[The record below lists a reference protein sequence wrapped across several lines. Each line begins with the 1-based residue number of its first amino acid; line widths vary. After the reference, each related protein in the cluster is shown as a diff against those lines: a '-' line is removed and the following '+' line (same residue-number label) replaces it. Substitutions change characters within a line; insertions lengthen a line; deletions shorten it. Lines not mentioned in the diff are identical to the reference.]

1 MTIFRIP
8 LFLSAVW
15 RRRVWRI
22 NDVNG
27 AIYLTFDDGP
37 IPEVTPWVL
46 NQLLEKDIKAT
57 FFCVGEN
64 VKKHPEIFQRIISEG
79 HSVGNHSMHHEK
91 GINTE
96 TDKYV
101 TSVINASQYIQSD
114 LFRPPY
120 GRMTIPQSRSLR
132 KRFRII
138 MWSWLTYDFD
148 PLVPVDYI
156 LEKARKEIR
165 SGDVI
170 VLHDNVKSFDRIQMI
185 LPELITILQQK
196 GLKFLPIKN

>member
-8 LFLSAVW
+8 LFFSAVW

-22 NDVNG
+22 NAVKG
-27 AIYLTFDDGP
+27 AVYLTFDDGP

-46 NQLLEKDIKAT
+46 DQLLEKDIKAT

-91 GINTE
+91 GINTD
-96 TDKYV
+96 TDKYI

-170 VLHDNVKSFDRIQMI
+170 VLHDNVKSFDRIQFI